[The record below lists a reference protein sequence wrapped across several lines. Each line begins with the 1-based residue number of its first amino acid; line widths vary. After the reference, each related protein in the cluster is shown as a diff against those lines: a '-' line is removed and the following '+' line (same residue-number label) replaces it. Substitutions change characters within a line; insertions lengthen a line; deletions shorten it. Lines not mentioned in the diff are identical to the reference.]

1 MDYESESSVSF
12 ILATNHRPDAS
23 DSCVLANIIQ
33 NAGMR
38 VMLALDFRRFVRCRV
53 SPVAM
58 FTASRSQRGCGLHE

>member
-38 VMLALDFRRFVRCRV
+38 VMLALRFQAIRSVPSQPGCNVHGVSVAARV
-53 SPVAM
+53 WS
-58 FTASRSQRGCGLHE
+58 S